1 MNFSKV
7 LKLAKEIGFKQSSA
21 VSLITSYL
29 CIRKRVSALIL
40 CHLSNC
46 LGKNGTSGLVYHH
59 DLYSQILVKQ
69 VTEVGTKSTLF
80 KFVLIH

>member
-7 LKLAKEIGFKQSSA
+7 LKLAKEIGLKQSPA

-40 CHLSNC
+40 FCLSNC
-46 LGKNGTSGLVYHH
+46 LGKNGTSGIVYHH
-59 DLYSQILVKQ
+59 DSIPKFYSQILVKQ
-69 VTEVGTKSTLF
+69 VQSLPCSN
-80 KFVLIH
+80 LY